1 VDEESAGSLA
11 DVWPSL
17 RPAFVN
23 LLAAIPG
30 FAEEREK
37 EIRILEGRG
46 ETARA
51 ARV

>member
-11 DVWPSL
+11 DVCPSL

-30 FAEEREK
+30 FVEEREK
-37 EIRILEGRG
+37 EIRILEGR
-46 ETARA
+46 EEA
-51 ARV
+51 A

>member
-1 VDEESAGSLA
+1 MDEESAGSLA

-30 FAEEREK
+30 FVEERQK
-37 EIRILEGRG
+37 GIRILEGR
-46 ETARA
+46 EEA
-51 ARV
+51 A

>member
-11 DVWPSL
+11 DVCPSL
-17 RPAFVN
+17 RPPFVN
-23 LLAAIPG
+23 VLTAIPG
-30 FAEEREK
+30 FVEEREK

>member
-17 RPAFVN
+17 RPSFVN

-30 FAEEREK
+30 FVEERQK
-37 EIRILEGRG
+37 GIRILEGR
-46 ETARA
+46 EEA
-51 ARV
+51 A